1 MPKDEDL
8 FRGLMRE
15 DLASFAKRSIAE
27 VLPGVDLEW
36 NWHLDLIC
44 DRLTRL
50 ASGEIKLLLICV
62 PPRSLKSLLCSVVF
76 PAWLM
81 GRNEGE
87 RVLCI
92 SYAQPLAED
101 FARQC
106 RQLMDANFYKAVF
119 ETRLSND
126 RRAVEQFETTGGGGR
141 ITSSVHGTITGRGGD
156 IIILDDPMKP
166 EEARS
171 EVGSKSVLD
180 WMQSTLTSRSNSKK
194 NSRQLV
200 IMQRLAENDVA
211 GSLIEQGGWE
221 QVILPAIAM
230 EDEEHHYEVAGIPV
244 VTRRAQGQALQ
255 PHREPIEVLE
265 QLRSQMGNLTFSAQY
280 QQDPIPTEGNLVKR
294 SWFGTY
300 APAELLQMERV
311 IASWDCASKTLD
323 SHDYSVGI
331 TAGIKNGKIYIIDV
345 FRAKLEMPELVR
357 AVIEQ
362 AEKYNPERVLI
373 EDKAAGTGLLQAL
386 RAAHFYK
393 GVGIVPKGDKM
404 RRFSAVT
411 PMIEGGH
418 VLLPEHAPW
427 KDDYLHEVCG
437 FPVTKRDDQVDA
449 TSQLLFWIQESAVPG
464 PLYEYMRMLHGE
476 GRAEVED
483 PTVQLRWPENSNRFI
498 AADGKEHFR
507 EPSGV
512 IWVTP
517 VQAASLRLIGF
528 ADVAS

>member
-1 MPKDEDL
+1 MSKDEDL
-8 FRGLMRE
+8 FRALMHE

-27 VLPGVDLEW
+27 VLPGVTLEW

-50 ASGEIKLLLICV
+50 ASGEIKRLLICV

-81 GRNEGE
+81 GRNEAE

-106 RQLMDANFYKAVF
+106 RQLMDADFFKSAF
-119 ETRLSND
+119 DTRLSTE

-141 ITSSVHGTITGRGGD
+141 ITNSVHGTITGRGGD

-166 EEARS
+166 EEAQS
-171 EVGSKSVLD
+171 EAGRKSTLE
-180 WMQSTLTSRSNSKK
+180 WMQSTLTSRLNSKK

-200 IMQRLAENDVA
+200 IMQRLSEGDVA
-211 GSLIEQGGWE
+211 ASLIEQGGWE

-230 EDEEHHYEVAGIPV
+230 EDEEHHYDVAGMPI
-244 VTRRAQGQALQ
+244 VTRRARGEALQ
-255 PHREPIEVLE
+255 PQREPVEVLE
-265 QLRSQMGNLTFSAQY
+265 QLRRQMGNLTFSAQY

-300 APAELLQMERV
+300 GPADLLQMERV
-311 IASWDCASKTLD
+311 VQSWDCASKTLD
-323 SHDYSVGI
+323 THDFSVCV
-331 TAGIKNGKIYIIDV
+331 TAGIKAGKIYIIDV

-362 AEKYNPERVLI
+362 ANRYNPERVLI
-373 EDKAAGTGLLQAL
+373 EDKGSGTGLLQAL

-393 GVGIVPKGDKM
+393 GLGVVPKGDKM
-404 RRFSAVT
+404 LRFSAVT

-418 VLLPEHAPW
+418 VLLPEHASW

-437 FPVTKRDDQVDA
+437 FPATKRDDQVDA
-449 TSQLLFWIQESAVPG
+449 TSQLLFWIQDLGAPG
-464 PLYEYMRMLHGE
+464 ALFDYMRMMHE
-476 GRAEVED
+476 EAQAEVED
-483 PTVQLRWPENSNRFI
+483 RTIQLRYPENSNRIFTM
-498 AADGKEHFR
+498 DGEAHYPDS
-507 EPSGV
+507 EGT
-512 IWVTP
+512 IWVTRAD
-517 VQAASLRLIGF
+517 AAPLRRAGF
-528 ADVAS
+528 IDVTA